1 MNLYHLDELSLE
13 NVINEDMLLLKMIT
27 ATADLRYVADDYSRK
42 GDDDGINLSALLVSP
57 P

>member
-27 ATADLRYVADDYSRK
+27 ATADQYVVEDDYSRK
-42 GDDDGINLSALLVSP
+42 DDDDGINLSALLVSP